1 MPLLQVSLLLRRAC
15 IKISLQ
21 LLNPFIHQFYALFSY
36 TFPASCCNEALKIAT
51 SAAPYLNNYFMLI
64 GTEGVYSF
72 TFEHER
78 KPDCPVCGDNSKPA
92 TLSSD
97 MTVEELL
104 DWLLEKQDM

>member
-1 MPLLQVSLLLRRAC
+1 MLTLVQS
-15 IKISLQ
+15 
-21 LLNPFIHQFYALFSY
+21 
-36 TFPASCCNEALKIAT
+36 TASCCNEALKIAT

-64 GTEGVYSF
+64 GTEGIYSF

-92 TLSSD
+92 TISSE

-104 DWLLEKQDM
+104 EWLTEKQDMCVFLGSRVVTRLKRFTMF